1 MRWTSAPSC
10 PWKAFFGTSIRRPAA
25 IPSDLPWE
33 VPSLKADWEK
43 ERKAN
48 EFSLSDV
55 PARLL
60 PDSWVEKF
68 EATERPN
75 QAFLRR
81 TWHGRNVART
91 AGWAPNWSNGSR
103 RHRQLG

>member
-1 MRWTSAPSC
+1 MDLC
-10 PWKAFFGTSIRRPAA
+10 PFLPVEGFLRDLHQKARSEKI
-25 IPSDLPWE
+25 DLPWQPWQ

-81 TWHGRNVART
+81 VSAWLRWSRQGGRRT
-91 AGWAPNWSNGSR
+91 GAMVR
-103 RHRQLG
+103 